1 MSQNSYLFSSS
12 VYWLESNGVGIS
24 MLYVLFYF
32 YFFYYFK
39 AVFIV
44 SSKVDII
51 GSLVQGMSI
60 PNIYF
65 FKCAIFV

>member
-1 MSQNSYLFSSS
+1 
-12 VYWLESNGVGIS
+12 
-24 MLYVLFYF
+24 MLYVFYF